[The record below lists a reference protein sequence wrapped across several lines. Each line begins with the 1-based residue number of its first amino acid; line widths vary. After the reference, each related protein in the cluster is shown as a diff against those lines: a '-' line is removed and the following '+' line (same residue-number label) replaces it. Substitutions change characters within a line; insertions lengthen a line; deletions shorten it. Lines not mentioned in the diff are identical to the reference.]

1 MYVASQSTVC
11 EWHQF
16 QGLNEV
22 IYSPYRQN
30 FRACGGLRGN
40 LITPSRTRPR
50 AGVGARLLVPTH
62 CGPHRSERSG
72 TPFRAEPFGTFR
84 GNGKL
89 SRHPPS
95 DPPTHARLSRPRARR
110 AQTTA
115 VHRPRGR
122 AGRAA
127 RETLKELKVAH
138 TESCAPSI
146 FTSMPFNL
154 TELLQK
160 ARQHST
166 GLCPTCGRLP
176 SHHSVVNDEN
186 CYTHVKMP
194 PAP

>member
-1 MYVASQSTVC
+1 MDARRVRR
-11 EWHQF
+11 
-16 QGLNEV
+16 LEV
-22 IYSPYRQN
+22 RDHVRDAPCAWGGRKHDPYPATFPHHSALLGPQPPP
-30 FRACGGLRGN
+30 FRTFR
-40 LITPSRTRPR
+40 
-50 AGVGARLLVPTH
+50 
-62 CGPHRSERSG
+62 G

-95 DPPTHARLSRPRARR
+95 DSPTHARLSRPRARR

-115 VHRPRGR
+115 VRVTKVRVR
-122 AGRAA
+122 AVL
-127 RETLKELKVAH
+127 ETLKELKVAH

-166 GLCPTCGRLP
+166 GSCPTCGRLP